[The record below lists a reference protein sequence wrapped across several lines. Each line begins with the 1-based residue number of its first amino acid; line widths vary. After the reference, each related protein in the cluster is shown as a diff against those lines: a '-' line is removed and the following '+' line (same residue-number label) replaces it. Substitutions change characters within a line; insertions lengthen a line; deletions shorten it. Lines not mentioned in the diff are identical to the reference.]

1 VGLSILPGANMESLY
16 VQTVIL
22 DLFSDRPSE
31 VGARL
36 KQRLNR
42 TLMAS
47 GFQAF
52 DEQQFGYRKFSDFL
66 TGELGNRLAVEKSA
80 HGGDVTVH
88 LKNAY
93 SLFPKTSAFRV
104 AAANTLGSDPVEAH
118 EAAHPA
124 STTAREQVEPP
135 KVVRGDVW
143 QAFTHLNAKR
153 KRYLDR
159 ETGQVVH
166 FLEETHSDQEQLV
179 TQFPDRFVEIP
190 RVDAQTQKQWMHEFL
205 PLSGLSEADMS
216 SLNRLLDEPYS
227 SKLNALFARALGQ
240 RQSAWKQYRAQCM
253 GEIIK
258 RWAEASGVTLG
269 ILKACRSI
277 DQAPSP
283 VRPPVSAPGTMS
295 ALEQAQK
302 LLAMMDDHEIVTI
315 AIPAM
320 LGCVLA
326 KTRF

>member
-1 VGLSILPGANMESLY
+1 MDSLY

-22 DLFSDRPSE
+22 ELFSDRPSE

-42 TLMAS
+42 TLIAS

-66 TGELGNRLAVEKSA
+66 VGELGNRLVVKKSA

-88 LKNAY
+88 LKAAY
-93 SLFPKTSAFRV
+93 SSFPQTSALRV
-104 AAANTLGSDPVEAH
+104 ATGAPVVDAAQGEIAPSV
-118 EAAHPA
+118 
-124 STTAREQVEPP
+124 STITRERAEPP

-166 FLEETHSDQEQLV
+166 FLEETNSDQEQLV

-227 SKLNALFARALGQ
+227 STLNALFARALGQ

-253 GEIIK
+253 GDIIK
-258 RWAEASGVTLG
+258 RWTDANGVTLD
-269 ILKACRSI
+269 ILKTRRVV
-277 DQAPSP
+277 DQATPP
-283 VRPPVSAPGTMS
+283 VRPSISVPGTMS

-302 LLAMMDDHEIVTI
+302 LLAMMDDQEIVTI

-326 KTRF
+326 KSRF